1 MKKLL
6 LSVIAVI
13 VTVAALGTSTF
24 AWFTLSNRASVG
36 QFNAQVSSGEGIEV
50 SLNQTNWYT
59 DIPTTVIEDFISTT
73 DFNKFTDVT
82 TLDGSTFTK
91 YTSGTVTEEDYIQF
105 TLYFR
110 SESATDIYWTGA
122 SLSGTTINWTADAD
136 FLNTAGTNV
145 AAGTEDIVIDPSNA
159 LRVSIQAG
167 TEFHV
172 YEKGEVN
179 GNTILGTKPSSIN
192 GAISYYNA
200 KNADNEI
207 TLPSTDVAIASFQ
220 EFVNVGANEVD
231 SNRELITL
239 TQSGVTGFY
248 TGSVIVRVWIEGW
261 DQDTFNAV
269 LNGQVFVGLNFKGV
283 PVV

>member
-1 MKKLL
+1 
-6 LSVIAVI
+6 
-13 VTVAALGTSTF
+13 
-24 AWFTLSNRASVG
+24 
-36 QFNAQVSSGEGIEV
+36 
-50 SLNQTNWYT
+50 
-59 DIPTTVIEDFISTT
+59 
-73 DFNKFTDVT
+73 
-82 TLDGSTFTK
+82 
-91 YTSGTVTEEDYIQF
+91 
-105 TLYFR
+105 
-110 SESATDIYWTGA
+110 
-122 SLSGTTINWTADAD
+122 
-136 FLNTAGTNV
+136 LNTAGTNV